1 MIVKIIIS
9 VFLLNCIC
17 FFSVH
22 SHPWRKAVAGDTRPV
37 GMAVADTPPSPA
49 VGHTA
54 RWAWTLAP
62 PTTPRP
68 QQPRMMPN
76 PAAREP
82 LPALHLLPK
91 PRHRSNICTFSAG
104 TLNVAGSL
112 CATAGRQ
119 RGAVGGA
126 SVSSLFAEK
135 NKRQIIIWLIFKL
148 CLKKRPFVL
157 TRQGVDESDKIVA
170 SPTFGFSGNI
180 SSFFFFF
187 LWPFF
192 LRDSSL
198 SPNFFSGWSETRFF
212 CFDLESFFLVLLRL
226 GQLTELNADHP
237 INPCSR
243 GGLPFQTSNRT
254 KVVWTFTATDV
265 SIHRTPVKGKKNNKI
280 IKTTN
285 FTKIN
290 SCFGWITGG
299 QNILATKW
307 YRQTG
312 TDPSAWAPLVH
323 FALFGW
329 FDLLL
334 LAAST
339 PFGSPSIWSSFPSY
353 GHQVAVLL
361 LLMPNCPLPP
371 SLSPVTSLSSC
382 WVFSKASSSCHSVCY
397 KSCVSS
403 LLRTRRGF
411 SCWNALK
418 WWKFYYLW
426 TSSCPH
432 SLGYYSLKSLW
443 IMRRKKAV
451 ESFFLFLVLPG
462 LATTP
467 PQKRHPSRCEVTL
480 VGSSYPPRISFHFFF
495 FFGLDWMLILA

>member
-1 MIVKIIIS
+1 MS
-9 VFLLNCIC
+9 
-17 FFSVH
+17 
-22 SHPWRKAVAGDTRPV
+22 RTR
-37 GMAVADTPPSPA
+37 
-49 VGHTA
+49 
-54 RWAWTLAP
+54 
-62 PTTPRP
+62 
-68 QQPRMMPN
+68 
-76 PAAREP
+76 
-82 LPALHLLPK
+82 LLPVQLLD
-91 PRHRSNICTFSAG
+91 F
-104 TLNVAGSL
+104 L
-112 CATAGRQ
+112 AT
-119 RGAVGGA
+119 
-126 SVSSLFAEK
+126 SVL
-135 NKRQIIIWLIFKL
+135 
-148 CLKKRPFVL
+148 
-157 TRQGVDESDKIVA
+157 
-170 SPTFGFSGNI
+170 
-180 SSFFFFF
+180 FFFFF

-371 SLSPVTSLSSC
+371 SLPLPSPRFHLVEFSPKRLPAVTLLQVLCFLPVAYTSWLLVLKC
-382 WVFSKASSSCHSVCY
+382 FEMVEVLLPMNLFLPPFPRLLLAQVIVDNEEK
-397 KSCVSS
+397 KSCGEF
-403 LLRTRRGF
+403 LLVFGASWFGHNSPSKTTPIPLWSDPGGIQLSTSNIF
-411 SCWNALK
+411 SFL
-418 WWKFYYLW
+418 L
-426 TSSCPH
+426 
-432 SLGYYSLKSLW
+432 
-443 IMRRKKAV
+443 
-451 ESFFLFLVLPG
+451 FFWPG
-462 LATTP
+462 LNAN
-467 PQKRHPSRCEVTL
+467 S
-480 VGSSYPPRISFHFFF
+480 
-495 FFGLDWMLILA
+495 GLNLRVCRMTVY